1 MPLLH
6 ADAEDWWLKG
16 EDFPNLVTAF
26 SMDAPTEKQFDV
38 PVQQRKARDVV
49 KALDTAK
56 RWSSKITGLMI
67 AGVGM
72 LAFVTRAGLGAG
84 ADLSCTV
91 LYSALMHMVKL
102 NRPLGQKLHVLL
114 DNTVAENK
122 CNTMIFFLAW
132 LVQLNVFTEASFFCM
147 MVGHTYSRIDQTF
160 RTLIGYMMAR
170 AIWTVED
177 MVTAIAQYLGVYDCL
192 GCIELHCMW
201 AWKDWFKPHVYSE
214 FGNFATS
221 TCTHAPSRGT

>member
-16 EDFPNLVTAF
+16 EDFPNLVTAL

-72 LAFVTRAGLGAG
+72 LAFVTRGGLGAG

-102 NRPLGQKLHVLL
+102 KRPLGHKLHVLL

-122 CNTMIFFLAW
+122 CNTTPNDGKAAHE
-132 LVQLNVFTEASFFCM
+132 T
-147 MVGHTYSRIDQTF
+147 
-160 RTLIGYMMAR
+160 MAR
-170 AIWTVED
+170 
-177 MVTAIAQYLGVYDCL
+177 
-192 GCIELHCMW
+192 
-201 AWKDWFKPHVYSE
+201 HVYCPP
-214 FGNFATS
+214 FGPRSATAS
-221 TCTHAPSRGT
+221 LEKRPSCEERGRGTHVCAHLHAKEACLLKMVALN